1 MTGCHSLKN
10 RSLRHAEYID
20 HNFYSDKIINV
31 VTFRDRLT
39 AGQVTLDHLI
49 VVRIHVPEII
59 KKRRF
64 SVFFCAKIEDL
75 AGFLE
80 FILGVMPL
88 FRRRKSR
95 SYSKCSIFVFRLT
108 NILAKIPC

>member
-64 SVFFCAKIEDL
+64 SVFFCAQNEIAADSHDSH
-75 AGFLE
+75 
-80 FILGVMPL
+80 
-88 FRRRKSR
+88 FRR
-95 SYSKCSIFVFRLT
+95 KCSLVLPVRVSSSVRLVP
-108 NILAKIPC
+108 LANG

>member
-59 KKRRF
+59 KKDALA
-64 SVFFCAKIEDL
+64 SFFVHK
-75 AGFLE
+75 
-80 FILGVMPL
+80 M
-88 FRRRKSR
+88 K
-95 SYSKCSIFVFRLT
+95 
-108 NILAKIPC
+108 